1 MSSWPPRTLNIS
13 RTSIK
18 TQDKTQTLTRQIRR
32 RSTNVV
38 NTIANMTHRPSAVN
52 PTGTAQREDTGPGPQ
67 QDFQNG
73 EAYNAMERWYNEY
86 PSQQAWNGLSTG
98 AIGDRK

>member
-1 MSSWPPRTLNIS
+1 
-13 RTSIK
+13 
-18 TQDKTQTLTRQIRR
+18 
-32 RSTNVV
+32 V
-38 NTIANMTHRPSAVN
+38 NTIANMTHRPSTVN
-52 PTGTAQREDTGPGPQ
+52 LTGTAQKDDTGPRPQ

-98 AIGDRK
+98 GYRGQKVNVE